1 MVGCD
6 DECECGGRRCTCLFC
21 PPPPLLCGLFSQV
34 CGMQD
39 VDADDAACRWTSP
52 FLCLLSP
59 AELQQIWCAAAAAAA
74 ACRECGPSN

>member
-1 MVGCD
+1 
-6 DECECGGRRCTCLFC
+6 
-21 PPPPLLCGLFSQV
+21 
-34 CGMQD
+34 